1 MVNSPELSLIPHRL
15 LFKRRSCSW
24 QSLTNLRS
32 KSCVKTKEVIN
43 REIDKEKKR
52 NTLFL
57 LKIKVHLVVVDSGL
71 LLVPLDPREQ
81 LGDVVLAPL
90 LSVLQSLG
98 YLLKMTMIVTML
110 MTKKMAIVK
119 AMTTRTIWISSGR
132 DNYDDYKD
140 ASDKGRIP
148 LPNWMKFWKNSKR
161 PLTPP
166 LIFGKI
172 ML

>member
-1 MVNSPELSLIPHRL
+1 MVLVTMVNSPELSLIPHRL
-15 LFKRRSCSW
+15 LFKGRSCSR

-57 LKIKVHLVVVDSGL
+57 LKIKVHLVVVDPGL

-90 LSVLQSLG
+90 LRVLQPLG
-98 YLLKMTMIVTML
+98 HLLVMMTVMMTM
-110 MTKKMAIVK
+110 
-119 AMTTRTIWISSGR
+119 WC
-132 DNYDDYKD
+132 
-140 ASDKGRIP
+140 
-148 LPNWMKFWKNSKR
+148 
-161 PLTPP
+161 
-166 LIFGKI
+166 
-172 ML
+172 